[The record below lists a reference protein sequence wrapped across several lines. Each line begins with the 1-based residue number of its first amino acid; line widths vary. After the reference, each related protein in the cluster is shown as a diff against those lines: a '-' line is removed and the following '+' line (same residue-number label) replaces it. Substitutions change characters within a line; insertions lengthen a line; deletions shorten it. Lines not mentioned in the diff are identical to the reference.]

1 MAQLVVYGRSTPC
14 PDMYRWHLWLDQN
27 EVEFVWFDIDTDR
40 EALRKVIAWTG
51 HQSVPT
57 LVIADDDGI
66 DPAVAPRPLPRGRG
80 PRGVDRG
87 SMLTEPNPG
96 QVEKFLQRNGIPFGP
111 REPDASG
118 PSLWSRL
125 FG

>member
-1 MAQLVVYGRSTPC
+1 MH
-14 PDMYRWHLWLDQN
+14 RWHLWLDQN
-27 EVEFVWFDIDTDR
+27 EVEFVWFDIDSDR
-40 EALRKVIAWTG
+40 EALRKVIEWTG
-51 HQSVPT
+51 HESVPT
-57 LVIADDDGI
+57 LVIADDDDGI
-66 DPAVAPRPLPRGRG
+66 DPAMAPRPLPRGRG

-111 REPDASG
+111 READASG